1 MMARWSAFSAA
12 KWSMST
18 AWDRSWER
26 SESRSLL
33 LFARAAE
40 KRASALCG
48 GAVGADA
55 RAGESG
61 VAAAPGAAAATFARC
76 RRRRS
81 RCLLAQRVEQNRCD
95 LRDGSKRSPHSLQI
109 FPLTGVHQRRRAMR
123 HDLP

>member
-18 AWDRSWER
+18 AWDRSWAC
-26 SESRSLL
+26 SESRSWL

-40 KRASALCG
+40 WRASALCG
-48 GAVGADA
+48 GSEWPDA
-55 RAGESG
+55 LARDLGES
-61 VAAAPGAAAATFARC
+61 AATGAGGAPFALC

-95 LRDGSKRSPHSLQI
+95 ERDGSKRSLHSPQI
-109 FPLTGVHQRRRAMR
+109 ILLTAVHQRRRTQR